1 VLHCNLIPR
10 CPAAD
15 LFGHK
20 GRTWLAAQD
29 LPADERQAVTGLLR
43 QLDFFG
49 EELRAIGSS
58 APKPW
63 PVPRCV
69 G

>member
-1 VLHCNLIPR
+1 MHCNLIPR

-49 EELRAIGSS
+49 EELRAIDRQFG
-58 APKPW
+58 AEALA
-63 PVPRCV
+63 VPRCV